1 MAKAT
6 SKPSVPSKSAAKPS
20 NGSKSA
26 HAGKNL
32 AHLKDDMIAFLTAD
46 DIEKL
51 VHKLAKQV
59 EQDYAGKDIVFICP
73 LKGSC
78 IFLSDL
84 IRKIERPLQVDFVQL
99 GAVEKGGAI
108 RMLKDISVNVA
119 GKHVVVVEEI
129 IDTGRTLNFLKT
141 RLMASSPASLKI
153 LTLLDKPA
161 RREIPLKPD
170 YVGQTIED
178 RYVVGY
184 GMDSEEVG
192 RNYAAIYYFRQ

>member
-1 MAKAT
+1 MAK
-6 SKPSVPSKSAAKPS
+6 S
-20 NGSKSA
+20 NGSKPA
-26 HAGKNL
+26 HLAKNDGKNL
-32 AHLKDDMIAFLTAD
+32 AHLKDDMIAFLTAE

-59 EQDYAGKDIVFICP
+59 DADYAGKDIVFICP

-78 IFLSDL
+78 ILLSDL
-84 IRKIERPLQVDFVQL
+84 IRQVERPLQVDFVQL

-108 RMLKDISVNVA
+108 RMLKDISINVA
-119 GKHVVVVEEI
+119 GKHVIVVEEI

-141 RLMASSPASLKI
+141 RLLASSPASLKI

-161 RREIPLKPD
+161 RRTVALKPD

-178 RYVVGY
+178 RYLVGY

>member
-1 MAKAT
+1 MAKIT
-6 SKPSVPSKSAAKPS
+6 SKSNSKP
-20 NGSKSA
+20 
-26 HAGKNL
+26 AGKNL
-32 AHLKDDMIAFLTAD
+32 AHLKDDMIAFLTAE

-59 EQDYAGKDIVFICP
+59 DSDYADKDLVFICP

-119 GKHVVVVEEI
+119 GKHVIVVEEI

-141 RLMASSPASLKI
+141 RLLASSPASLKI

-161 RREIPLKPD
+161 RRELALQPD